1 MKKAEPIGNCGTN
14 KPDILPDDL
23 PIFNPNPKDNI
34 SLVTLKLVRPPGYFF
49 QSSEILFRFLIG
61 KETIRNILAE
71 HSNSFI
77 TSTTKIRSLLI
88 HLFFSK
94 SSAQIKKTFPIK
106 AIQSCLSHSR
116 SFKVNRD
123 NSDINS
129 TWFSMVSHPLINSQ
143 SFCV

>member
-1 MKKAEPIGNCGTN
+1 MEEAEPIGNCGTN

-94 SSAQIKKTFPIK
+94 MQPE
-106 AIQSCLSHSR
+106 
-116 SFKVNRD
+116 
-123 NSDINS
+123 
-129 TWFSMVSHPLINSQ
+129 
-143 SFCV
+143 